1 MTAGGPRPGPPGGPS
16 AGRPAPQRRL
26 RLWGVSMVRN
36 EADIIEPF
44 VRHNLTILDGLAIVD
59 HGSYDATLAILDRLA
74 RERLPL
80 VVYENDM
87 PGYLQEHITT
97 SAVRRTLSELGA
109 DFVFPLDADEFL
121 KVPSRVE
128 LERGL
133 RAIPPGMHGLLR
145 WLTYVPRF
153 DAPEADPVGLLRGA
167 KRLATE
173 RHVFHKAIVSRHLLA
188 TPDALLS
195 EGNHYVAPRA
205 HAPAHESGPH
215 ARMREHVAAI
225 AHVPIRSAAQ
235 LVAKVA
241 IKKLGRVAAS
251 ADWKPDAAS
260 QTAYAAVRAG
270 RELDVPALVEHAVN
284 WSVPRGAWIAAESVS
299 LVDDPFLAPIEL
311 RYTPSSAAD
320 PLPLVLAATERIVRR
335 LAPARDG
342 AAGSASDGAPAP

>member
-1 MTAGGPRPGPPGGPS
+1 MSAGGPRPGAPAGAPVSGPT
-16 AGRPAPQRRL
+16 PAPPRRL

-59 HGSYDATLAILDRLA
+59 HGSYDATLSILDRLV

-97 SAVRRTLSELGA
+97 SAVRRTLADKAA

-121 KVPSRVE
+121 KVPSRAE

-133 RAIPPGMHGLLR
+133 RAIPPRMHGLLR

-153 DAPEADPVGLLRGA
+153 DGRDPDPVALLRGSR
-167 KRLATE
+167 RLATA
-173 RHVFHKAIVSRHLLA
+173 RHIFHKAIVSRHLLA

-260 QTAYAAVRAG
+260 QTAYETVRSG
-270 RELDVPALVEHAVN
+270 RALDTRSLLEHAVN
-284 WSVPRGAWIAAESVS
+284 WSVPRDAWVAADSVS

-311 RYTPSSAAD
+311 RYTPPSAAD

-335 LAPARDG
+335 LAAARAGAPRPEG
-342 AAGSASDGAPAP
+342 AAAA

>member
-1 MTAGGPRPGPPGGPS
+1 MSSPTPVPP
-16 AGRPAPQRRL
+16 RRL

-36 EADIIEPF
+36 EADIIELF
-44 VRHNLTILDGLAIVD
+44 VRHNLTILDGLTIVD
-59 HGSYDATLAILDRLA
+59 HGSYDATLSILDRLV

-97 SAVRRTLSELGA
+97 SAVRRTLADKAA

-121 KVPSRVE
+121 KVPSRAE

-133 RAIPPGMHGLLR
+133 RAIPPRMHGLLR

-153 DAPEADPVGLLRGA
+153 DVQDPDPVALLRGA
-167 KRLATE
+167 RRLAAE
-173 RHVFHKAIVSRHLLA
+173 RHIFHKAIVSRHLLA

-260 QTAYAAVRAG
+260 QVAYEQLRSGAPVDVDALTLAAF
-270 RELDVPALVEHAVN
+270 N
-284 WSVPRGAWIAAESVS
+284 WSVAKGAWRSLDEIAI
-299 LVDDPFLAPIEL
+299 VDDPFLAPISL
-311 RYTPSSAAD
+311 RYTPPAAAEA
-320 PLPLVLAATERIVRR
+320 LPLVLSAVEKLARR
-335 LAPARDG
+335 LASARPPQAQAGPAR
-342 AAGSASDGAPAP
+342 

>member
-16 AGRPAPQRRL
+16 AGRPAPAPQRRL

-145 WLTYVPRF
+145 
-153 DAPEADPVGLLRGA
+153 GA

-260 QTAYAAVRAG
+260 QTAYETVRSG
-270 RELDVPALVEHAVN
+270 RALDARSLLEHAVN
-284 WSVPRGAWIAAESVS
+284 WSVPRDAWVAADSVS

-311 RYTPSSAAD
+311 RYTPPSAAD